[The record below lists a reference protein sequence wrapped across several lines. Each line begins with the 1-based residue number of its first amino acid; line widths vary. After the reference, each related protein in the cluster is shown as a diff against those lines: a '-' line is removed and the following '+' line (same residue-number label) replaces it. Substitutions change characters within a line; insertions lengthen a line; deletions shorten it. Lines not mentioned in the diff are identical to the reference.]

1 MCQLAHSSKWEAAR
15 RARVRDR
22 GMCQA
27 RTQLRGNYPWSPWL
41 SSTISQVDMATSGDG
56 CDGERA
62 DRPSQG
68 GDHRRVPPP
77 RRDRRPVGR
86 LIYSSYA
93 APRIEQIELRGVRG
107 NGALLRALSSGTTG
121 TRTPAP
127 GSPQW
132 QEVRLPLYRVRPH
145 GGLEDGRRYRRL
157 RDAQVVTLCSARYL
171 PLPEF
176 LND

>member
-1 MCQLAHSSKWEAAR
+1 
-15 RARVRDR
+15 
-22 GMCQA
+22 
-27 RTQLRGNYPWSPWL
+27 
-41 SSTISQVDMATSGDG
+41 MATSGDG

-62 DRPSQG
+62 DRPAQG

-121 TRTPAP
+121 TRTHLLLVLPSGRKYDYRCTVCGHTV
-127 GSPQW
+127 GSKTDDDIGAFAMP
-132 QEVRLPLYRVRPH
+132 RL
-145 GGLEDGRRYRRL
+145 
-157 RDAQVVTLCSARYL
+157 
-171 PLPEF
+171 
-176 LND
+176 